1 LVISSALAGKK
12 AFYISAK
19 SDIKDAIF
27 AINAVVMVA
36 ARIHDSN
43 VFRPQLEL
51 EGPDGTG

>member
-27 AINAVVMVA
+27 AFNAVVMVA